1 MESALVPIRGG
12 WRRLRHSASFV
23 SLSSL
28 SKAGREST
36 GEVTPLD
43 WWAVLGIQ
51 SLSMISILSSTMVF
65 STAVFMVREWG
76 AVDEA
81 KAAAHAGLMIAAKPG
96 FSALSSYAWGRRGDT
111 LGFRTTMLFSA
122 LVTAVLTAAL
132 GAVSSFHWAL
142 ALRALTGFCDGVMTL
157 TKSAMAKI
165 SDRTNSAKA
174 FSTFGVTYGLGS
186 SVGPTIAALLAY
198 PCGGDPNAD
207 KEGSPLFSSG
217 CPAHVLRKYPFLL
230 STAWVGALGL
240 ALWTF
245 AFLKMKIPGD
255 GNIPGAAPNARRPE
269 GGDARTPSRAPI
281 GDREVEMASVAEI
294 RGFET
299 EDGAKVRISGRGVL
313 AEDAE
318 RGDCLQ
324 TVAVTVAESDDSD
337 GEGEDAAL
345 LRRPSR
351 DEGTP
356 RSRDSP
362 ASVASDAREVNATNE
377 TNKKDT
383 WHTDHAVRLATH
395 AQVWC
400 AFIVI
405 TGAELTPI
413 WMATSVANGGLGF
426 SAVDIGAFGGVMGII
441 ILVFAA
447 TLFSNLANAFGVTTA
462 VRWALTAN
470 GIIYLSHPLA
480 WYAERAGQRRVDVDA
495 GGGVCAR
502 TRVHGPHRDGR
513 REFDSEQ
520 LRAPETPRRGQ
531 RVRGGVHQR
540 REGRRARVRGR
551 AHRRDGARREDAHGR
566 RRRRRRPPEKRIRVR
581 RRGGGAADVVAVRAA
596 EHVFLP
602 AVADGGED
610 AALAGR
616 AQGGGGGVSRR
627 SDA

>member
-111 LGFRTTMLFSA
+111 SGFRATMLFSA
-122 LVTAVLTAAL
+122 LVTAALTAAL

-186 SVGPTIAALLAY
+186 SIGPTVAALLAY
-198 PCGGDPNAD
+198 PCGGDPNSD

-217 CPAHVLRKYPFLL
+217 SRRSCPAHVLRQYPFLL

-245 AFLKMKIPGD
+245 AFLRMKIPGD
-255 GNIPGAAPNARRPE
+255 GDGDGRPE
-269 GGDARTPSRAPI
+269 GGGDAGTPSRAPR

-299 EDGAKVRISGRGVL
+299 GDGAKMREGSS
-313 AEDAE
+313 EDAE
-318 RGDCLQ
+318 RGDGMAA
-324 TVAVTVAESDDSD
+324 VAVTVAESDESD

-345 LRRPSR
+345 LARPSR
-351 DEGTP
+351 DVE
-356 RSRDSP
+356 SRIRESP
-362 ASVASDAREVNATNE
+362 ASVASDARERDATNE
-377 TNKKDT
+377 TGEKDA
-383 WHTDHAVRLATH
+383 WHTDRAVRLATH

-426 SAVDIGAFGGVMGII
+426 SAVDIGVFGGVMGII

-480 WYAERAGQRRVDVDA
+480 WYAERAGN
-495 GGGVCAR
+495 
-502 TRVHGPHRDGR
+502 
-513 REFDSEQ
+513 
-520 LRAPETPRRGQ
+520 
-531 RVRGGVHQR
+531 
-540 REGRRARVRGR
+540 
-551 AHRRDGARREDAHGR
+551 
-566 RRRRRRPPEKRIRVR
+566 
-581 RRGGGAADVVAVRAA
+581 
-596 EHVFLP
+596 
-602 AVADGGED
+602 
-610 AALAGR
+610 AALTWTMVLAFAFGR
-616 AQGGGGGVSRR
+616 GCMGPIVMGGVSLILNNSAPRKHLGAVNGFAGAFTNVARAAAPVFAGALTAGMVHAARTLTGDKNGAGDGDRR
-627 SDA
+627 KNGFEYDIAEAVPPTWWPFALLSTCFFLLSRMAAKMPRSLDQPRGEEEG

>member
-480 WYAERAGQRRVDVDA
+480 WYAERAGN
-495 GGGVCAR
+495 
-502 TRVHGPHRDGR
+502 
-513 REFDSEQ
+513 
-520 LRAPETPRRGQ
+520 
-531 RVRGGVHQR
+531 
-540 REGRRARVRGR
+540 
-551 AHRRDGARREDAHGR
+551 GALTWTL
-566 RRRRRRPPEKRIRVR
+566 
-581 RRGGGAADVVAVRAA
+581 VVA
-596 EHVFLP
+596 F
-602 AVADGGED
+602 
-610 AALAGR
+610 ALGR
-616 AQGGGGGVSRR
+616 GCMGPIVMGGVSLILNNSAPRKHLGAVNGFAGAFTNVARAAAPVFAGALTAGMVHAARTLTGDGAGEGDRR
-627 SDA
+627 KNGFEYDVAEAVPPTWWPFALLSTCFFLLSRMAAKMPRSLDAPRAEEEG

>member
-12 WRRLRHSASFV
+12 WRRLRNSASFV

-28 SKAGREST
+28 SKAGRAST

-122 LVTAVLTAAL
+122 LVTAALTAAL

-157 TKSAMAKI
+157 TKSAMARI

-186 SVGPTIAALLAY
+186 SVGPTVAALLAY
-198 PCGGDPNAD
+198 PCGGDPNV
-207 KEGSPLFSSG
+207 SSSNTRA
-217 CPAHVLRKYPFLL
+217 CPARVLRAYPFLL

-245 AFLKMKIPGD
+245 AFLCMKIPEEVDENHKKHG
-255 GNIPGAAPNARRPE
+255 E
-269 GGDARTPSRAPI
+269 GGRRTPGGRDA
-281 GDREVEMASVAEI
+281 EVEMASVAEI
-294 RGFET
+294 HGFET
-299 EDGAKVRISGRGVL
+299 QGAAKGTTRLSSED
-313 AEDAE
+313 EE
-318 RGDCLQ
+318 RGDGMAA
-324 TVAVTVAESDDSD
+324 VALAVAESDESD

-345 LRRPSR
+345 LSPSR
-351 DEGTP
+351 DAKSRMD
-356 RSRDSP
+356 RSSRSVPERDAESADAESADTENADTK
-362 ASVASDAREVNATNE
+362 ASAA
-377 TNKKDT
+377 
-383 WHTDHAVRLATH
+383 WHTDRAVRLATH

-426 SAVDIGAFGGVMGII
+426 SAIDIGAFGGVMGVI

-447 TLFSNLANAFGVTTA
+447 TLFSNLANAVGVTTA

-470 GIIYLSHPLA
+470 GIIYLAHPLA
-480 WYAERAGQRRVDVDA
+480 WYARRAGN
-495 GGGVCAR
+495 
-502 TRVHGPHRDGR
+502 
-513 REFDSEQ
+513 
-520 LRAPETPRRGQ
+520 
-531 RVRGGVHQR
+531 
-540 REGRRARVRGR
+540 
-551 AHRRDGARREDAHGR
+551 
-566 RRRRRRPPEKRIRVR
+566 
-581 RRGGGAADVVAVRAA
+581 AAATWSLVVA
-596 EHVFLP
+596 F
-602 AVADGGED
+602 
-610 AALAGR
+610 ALGR
-616 AQGGGGGVSRR
+616 GCMGPVVMGGVSLILNNSAPRKHLGAVNGFAGTFTNVARAAAPVFAGALTAGMVHAARTFAGDRNGDEEPSGDDGSDGFEHDVAEAVPPTWWPFALLSTCFFLLSRMAAKMPR
-627 SDA
+627 SLDAPRGEEEG

>member
-111 LGFRTTMLFSA
+111 TGFRATMLVSA
-122 LVTAVLTAAL
+122 LVTAALTAAL

-157 TKSAMAKI
+157 TKSAMARI

-186 SVGPTIAALLAY
+186 SVGPTVAALLAY
-198 PCGGDPNAD
+198 PCGGDPNV
-207 KEGSPLFSSG
+207 SSSNTRA
-217 CPAHVLRKYPFLL
+217 CPARVLRAYPFLL

-245 AFLKMKIPGD
+245 AFLCMKIPEEDDENHKKQNASGD
-255 GNIPGAAPNARRPE
+255 GGR
-269 GGDARTPSRAPI
+269 RTPGGRDA
-281 GDREVEMASVAEI
+281 DVEMASVAEI
-294 RGFET
+294 HGFET
-299 EDGAKVRISGRGVL
+299 QGAAKGTRLSSQDV
-313 AEDAE
+313 E
-318 RGDCLQ
+318 RGDGMAA
-324 TVAVTVAESDDSD
+324 VALAVAESDESD

-345 LRRPSR
+345 LSPSR
-351 DEGTP
+351 DAKKKSRMDHSS
-356 RSRDSP
+356 RSVPERDAAESADTENADTQ
-362 ASVASDAREVNATNE
+362 ASAA
-377 TNKKDT
+377 
-383 WHTDHAVRLATH
+383 WHTDRAVRLATH

-426 SAVDIGAFGGVMGII
+426 SAIDIGAFGGVMGVI

-447 TLFSNLANAFGVTTA
+447 TLFSNLANAVGVTTA

-470 GIIYLSHPLA
+470 GIIYLAHPLA
-480 WYAERAGQRRVDVDA
+480 WYARRAGNSAATWSLVVTFALGR
-495 GGGVCAR
+495 GCM
-502 TRVHGPHRDGR
+502 GP
-513 REFDSEQ
+513 
-520 LRAPETPRRGQ
+520 
-531 RVRGGVHQR
+531 
-540 REGRRARVRGR
+540 
-551 AHRRDGARREDAHGR
+551 
-566 RRRRRRPPEKRIRVR
+566 
-581 RRGGGAADVVAVRAA
+581 VVM
-596 EHVFLP
+596 
-602 AVADGGED
+602 
-610 AALAGR
+610 
-616 AQGGGGGVSRR
+616 GGVSLILNNSAPRKHLGAVNGFAGTFTNVARAAAPVFAGALTAGMVHAARTLTGDGAGDGDRR
-627 SDA
+627 KNGFEYDVAEAVPPTWWPFALLSTCFFLLSRMAAKMPRSLDAPRGEEEG

>member
-28 SKAGREST
+28 SKAGRAST

-51 SLSMISILSSTMVF
+51 CLSMISILSSTMVF

-96 FSALSSYAWGRRGDT
+96 FSALSSYAWGRRGDAA
-111 LGFRTTMLFSA
+111 GFRATMLGSA
-122 LVTAVLTAAL
+122 LVTAALTAAL

-186 SVGPTIAALLAY
+186 SVGPTVAALLAY
-198 PCGGDPNAD
+198 PCGGDPNAAD
-207 KEGSPLFSSG
+207 VERSPLFSSRRA
-217 CPAHVLRKYPFLL
+217 CPSHALRQYPFLL

-240 ALWTF
+240 ALWAF
-245 AFLKMKIPGD
+245 AFLCMKIPEESGEGTGGGRD
-255 GNIPGAAPNARRPE
+255 GGATPAR
-269 GGDARTPSRAPI
+269 ARGER
-281 GDREVEMASVAEI
+281 DREVEMASVAEI

-299 EDGAKVRISGRGVL
+299 EGSGEKTNTRRVVSVDE
-313 AEDAE
+313 A
-318 RGDCLQ
+318 RGDGMAA
-324 TVAVTVAESDDSD
+324 VAVTVAESDGSD

-345 LRRPSR
+345 LSPSR
-351 DEGTP
+351 DVE
-356 RSRDSP
+356 SRMDE
-362 ASVASDAREVNATNE
+362 SVAESSERGARADATNE
-377 TNKKDT
+377 THGTKAT
-383 WHTDHAVRLATH
+383 WHTDRGVRLATH

-426 SAVDIGAFGGVMGII
+426 GAVDIGAFGGVMGIV

-470 GIIYLSHPLA
+470 GVIYLSHPLA
-480 WYAERAGQRRVDVDA
+480 WYAERAG
-495 GGGVCAR
+495 
-502 TRVHGPHRDGR
+502 H
-513 REFDSEQ
+513 
-520 LRAPETPRRGQ
+520 
-531 RVRGGVHQR
+531 
-540 REGRRARVRGR
+540 
-551 AHRRDGARREDAHGR
+551 
-566 RRRRRRPPEKRIRVR
+566 
-581 RRGGGAADVVAVRAA
+581 GAATWTLVVA
-596 EHVFLP
+596 F
-602 AVADGGED
+602 
-610 AALAGR
+610 ALGR
-616 AQGGGGGVSRR
+616 GCMGPIVMGGVSLILNNSAPRKHLGAVNGFAGTFTNVARAAAPVFAGALTAGMVHAARTLTGDGAGAGEDRKNGFEYDVAEAVPPTWWPFALLSTCFFLLSRMAAKMPR
-627 SDA
+627 SLDAPRGEEEG

>member
-28 SKAGREST
+28 SKAGRAST

-111 LGFRTTMLFSA
+111 TGFRATMLGSA
-122 LVTAVLTAAL
+122 LVTAALTAAL

-157 TKSAMAKI
+157 TKSAMARI

-186 SVGPTIAALLAY
+186 SVGPTVAALLAY
-198 PCGGDPNAD
+198 PCGGDPNV
-207 KEGSPLFSSG
+207 SSSNTRA
-217 CPAHVLRKYPFLL
+217 CPARVLRAYPFLL

-245 AFLKMKIPGD
+245 AYLCMKIPEEDDENHKKQDASGD
-255 GNIPGAAPNARRPE
+255 GGR
-269 GGDARTPSRAPI
+269 RTPGGRDA
-281 GDREVEMASVAEI
+281 DVEMASVAEI
-294 RGFET
+294 HGFET
-299 EDGAKVRISGRGVL
+299 QGAAKGTRLSSQDV
-313 AEDAE
+313 E
-318 RGDCLQ
+318 RGDGMAA
-324 TVAVTVAESDDSD
+324 VALAVAESDESD

-345 LRRPSR
+345 LSPSR
-351 DEGTP
+351 DAKKKSRMDHSS
-356 RSRDSP
+356 RSVPERDAAESADTENADTQ
-362 ASVASDAREVNATNE
+362 ASAA
-377 TNKKDT
+377 
-383 WHTDHAVRLATH
+383 WHTDRAVRLATH

-426 SAVDIGAFGGVMGII
+426 SAIDIGAFGGVMGVI

-447 TLFSNLANAFGVTTA
+447 TLFSNLANAVGVTTA

-470 GIIYLSHPLA
+470 GIIYLAHPLA
-480 WYAERAGQRRVDVDA
+480 WYARRAGNSAATWSLVVTFALGR
-495 GGGVCAR
+495 GCM
-502 TRVHGPHRDGR
+502 GP
-513 REFDSEQ
+513 
-520 LRAPETPRRGQ
+520 
-531 RVRGGVHQR
+531 
-540 REGRRARVRGR
+540 
-551 AHRRDGARREDAHGR
+551 
-566 RRRRRRPPEKRIRVR
+566 
-581 RRGGGAADVVAVRAA
+581 VVM
-596 EHVFLP
+596 
-602 AVADGGED
+602 
-610 AALAGR
+610 
-616 AQGGGGGVSRR
+616 GGVSLILNNSAPRKHLGAVNGFAGTFTNVARAAAPVFAGALTAGMVHAARTLTGDGAGAGEDRKNGFEYDVAEAVPPTWWPFALLSTCFFLLSRMAAKMPR
-627 SDA
+627 SLDAPRGEEEG